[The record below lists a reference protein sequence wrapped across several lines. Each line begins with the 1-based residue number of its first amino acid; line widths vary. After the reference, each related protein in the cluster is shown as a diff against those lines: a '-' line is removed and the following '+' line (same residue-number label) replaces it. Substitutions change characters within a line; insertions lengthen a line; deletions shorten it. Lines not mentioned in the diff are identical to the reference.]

1 MVSSIKILSVFFI
14 GILFYTACLAQP
26 NGQNNELTLIKSSV
40 YTPVKNQANSGT
52 CWSFSVTSLIES
64 QTMKNGLG
72 ALDLSEMFTVRSIY
86 MDKARNY
93 ILRQGAAQFGPGGLG
108 HDVLYAMENY
118 GAVPESVYSGLLLG
132 QKLHNHTKMDSRLK
146 LYLDSLLNLRPIPG
160 DWMTGF
166 RTILDNYLGKPPDV
180 FLFQEKQYT
189 PKTFAS
195 EVLHFSA
202 KDYVTITSFTHH
214 PFYTSFALEVPD
226 NFLNGNY
233 FNLPLD
239 EMIKLTE
246 QALQRGY
253 SLMWDADVSNE
264 LFRQQDGFA
273 MLWRDGSFLDKGCN
287 PDDEEQL
294 YDQAT
299 RQALYENLTTQD
311 DHLMHLVGLK
321 RSAGGKKFFLVKN
334 SWGNVGPF
342 EGLIN
347 VSEAYFAVNTISL
360 VLPRAALDQEQLSKL
375 RLSE

>member
-1 MVSSIKILSVFFI
+1 
-14 GILFYTACLAQP
+14 
-26 NGQNNELTLIKSSV
+26 
-40 YTPVKNQANSGT
+40 
-52 CWSFSVTSLIES
+52 
-64 QTMKNGLG
+64 
-72 ALDLSEMFTVRSIY
+72 
-86 MDKARNY
+86 
-93 ILRQGAAQFGPGGLG
+93 
-108 HDVLYAMENY
+108 
-118 GAVPESVYSGLLLG
+118 
-132 QKLHNHTKMDSRLK
+132 
-146 LYLDSLLNLRPIPG
+146 
-160 DWMTGF
+160 
-166 RTILDNYLGKPPDV
+166 
-180 FLFQEKQYT
+180 
-189 PKTFAS
+189 
-195 EVLHFSA
+195 VLHFSA

-226 NFLNGNY
+226 NFLNGYY

-246 QALQRGY
+246 QTLQRGY

-273 MLWRDGSFLDKGCN
+273 MLWRDGSFRDKGCN